1 MDGTL
6 TLIFAKSET
15 TEDIITKLSAFLQ
28 LRSGATKLDV
38 QGVQLNIHF

>member
-15 TEDIITKLSAFLQ
+15 IQDIITKLSAFLQ
-28 LRSGATKLDV
+28 LRSGETELSV
-38 QGVQLNIHF
+38 QGVQLHIHF